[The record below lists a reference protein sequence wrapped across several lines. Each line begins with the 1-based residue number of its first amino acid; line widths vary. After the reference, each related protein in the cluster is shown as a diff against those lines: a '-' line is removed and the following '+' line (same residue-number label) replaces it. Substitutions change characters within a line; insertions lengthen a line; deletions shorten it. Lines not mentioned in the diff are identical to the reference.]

1 MKERKIKIIVA
12 VMTLSV
18 VCLIALQIYWINSM
32 IKIEEERFERTV
44 NIALLNTAAK
54 LEKREAASAV
64 IKKIT
69 GGKNNVVVYV
79 KSDSISNNNGK
90 LPYNIIR
97 FDSSHGNNFGYRISY
112 STDSLPNKQKV
123 EVFESHTPLPPKTS
137 LNYTWNVKADT
148 MIFKR
153 NQLVQNVVT
162 ELFTPDK
169 ERKIES
175 RLSTKLLDSLLSN
188 ELKNS
193 GINTDFYFA
202 VDKTKNDSL
211 TLIKEGA
218 DTARLL
224 KSNLRTLLFP
234 GEMFFNPNQLVVY
247 FPNKGTYI
255 FSSVAGM
262 LVLSISLIL
271 IISGVF
277 FKTVQMFIRQ
287 KKITE
292 VKNDL
297 INNITHEFK
306 TPISTI
312 SIACE
317 ALNEPGLTK
326 DTTSIGKYSSII
338 KEENERLRMMVE
350 NILATASF
358 EVSSQNGNGS
368 LHLSK
373 ENVSLDE
380 IINKALGKFEEALKQ
395 KNGKIS
401 LEGIPSGITIN
412 ADKFHFTN
420 ILSNLI
426 DNAIKYNER
435 EPEIKILAIRDSG
448 SAIISISDNGTGI
461 AKENLDKIFDTFY
474 RVPTG
479 NIHNVRGNGIGLSY
493 VKKIVEE
500 HDGNISVKSTIGK
513 GSIFEIKIPIAS

>member
-1 MKERKIKIIVA
+1 
-12 VMTLSV
+12 MTLSV

-32 IKIEEERFERTV
+32 IKIETERFERTV

-79 KSDSISNNNGK
+79 KSDSIPDEKNHKDN
-90 LPYNIIR
+90 LPYRIIR

-112 STDSLPNKQKV
+112 STDSLPTKQRV
-123 EVFESHTPLPPKTS
+123 EIFENHASVSPKS
-137 LNYTWNVKADT
+137 SVNYTWNVKADT
-148 MIFKR
+148 MIFRR

-162 ELFTPDK
+162 ELTTADK
-169 ERKIES
+169 ERKIED

-188 ELKNS
+188 EFRNS
-193 GINTDFYFA
+193 GINTGYYFG

-211 TLIKEGA
+211 TLVKEGA
-218 DTARLL
+218 DTARLR
-224 KSNLRTLLFP
+224 KSDLRTLLFP

-262 LVLSISLIL
+262 LVLSIALIL

-277 FKTVQMFIRQ
+277 FKTVQMFVRQ

-326 DTTSIGKYSSII
+326 DTASVGKYSSII

-350 NILATASF
+350 NILASAAF
-358 EVSSQNGNGS
+358 EVSPQNGNGS

-373 ENVSLDE
+373 ENISLDE

-395 KNGKIS
+395 KNGEI
-401 LEGIPSGITIN
+401 LFEGIPSGIIIN

-420 ILSNLI
+420 IISNLI
-426 DNAIKYNER
+426 DNAIKYNEQK
-435 EPEIKILAIRDSG
+435 PEIKVSVFRDSD
-448 SAIISISDNGTGI
+448 SAVINISDNGIGI

-493 VKKIVEE
+493 VKKIVVE
-500 HDGNISVKSTIGK
+500 HGGSISVKSALGK
-513 GSIFEIKIPIAS
+513 GSTFEIKVPVSAEKL